1 MEADIIQDSL
11 LSIKTEI
18 WGYTKHKLSK
28 KKTVDVLF
36 YSLNV
41 CENPNFV

>member
-11 LSIKTEI
+11 LSTKTEI

-28 KKTVDVLF
+28 KKQKKTVDVLF
-36 YSLNV
+36 YSLN
-41 CENPNFV
+41 PNFV